1 MLSSSAVS
9 LSSSATAFSLYNTKR
24 IVSTAG
30 SRASCLRISS
40 SPLLSLSSSLSLSH
54 AFNPLSLRSL
64 IAQRD
69 ERIAKSRSRGRGV
82 NVVCSAVP
90 LTFRDLRWIST
101 VSSVVL
107 ILARG
112 TPVHKSFLVP
122 LFALQAPAA
131 VIAWIKGTYGVWLA
145 FVALLVR
152 LFFYIP
158 EFSAGSLFQ
167 GELELPFL
175 ALLLVILSPYEVMR
189 FRDTKE
195 GAIISLLIAVY
206 LAYQHFSRTSLQKSL
221 DQGSIVATIAVV
233 CITIASLL
241 LLI

>member
-9 LSSSATAFSLYNTKR
+9 LSSSATTFSLYNTKR

-30 SRASCLRISS
+30 SRASCLPISS
-40 SPLLSLSSSLSLSH
+40 SPPLSLSSSLSLSH

-69 ERIAKSRSRGRGV
+69 ERIAKSRSRVRGV

-158 EFSAGSLFQ
+158 

>member
-1 MLSSSAVS
+1 MLSSSALS
-9 LSSSATAFSLYNTKR
+9 LSSSATTFSLYKSKR
-24 IVSTAG
+24 IVTTAAAN
-30 SRASCLRISS
+30 RISCLRV
-40 SPLLSLSSSLSLSH
+40 SPPLPPLSLSH
-54 AFNPLSLRSL
+54 SFNPLSLKSS
-64 IAQRD
+64 IAQRH
-69 ERIAKSRSRGRGV
+69 ERIAKSRTRSRGL
-82 NVVCSAVP
+82 NAVCSAVP

-158 EFSAGSLFQ
+158 

-175 ALLLVILSPYEVMR
+175 ALLLVILSPYEVTR

-195 GAIISLLIAVY
+195 GAIVSLLIAVY
-206 LAYQHFSRTSLQKSL
+206 LAYQHFSRTTLRRSL
-221 DQGSIVATIAVV
+221 DQGSIVATIAIV

>member
-1 MLSSSAVS
+1 MFSSSAVS
-9 LSSSATAFSLYNTKR
+9 LSSSATTFSLYNTKR

-30 SRASCLRISS
+30 SRASCLPISS
-40 SPLLSLSSSLSLSH
+40 SPPLSLSSSLSLSH

-69 ERIAKSRSRGRGV
+69 ERIAKSRSRVRGV

-158 EFSAGSLFQ
+158 

>member
-158 EFSAGSLFQ
+158 

>member
-9 LSSSATAFSLYNTKR
+9 LSSSATTFSLYNTKR

-30 SRASCLRISS
+30 SRASCLPISS
-40 SPLLSLSSSLSLSH
+40 SPPLSLSSSLSLSH

-69 ERIAKSRSRGRGV
+69 ERIAKSRSRVRGV

-101 VSSVVL
+101 VSSVYNFHRVL

-158 EFSAGSLFQ
+158 

>member
-9 LSSSATAFSLYNTKR
+9 LSSSATTFSLYKTKR
-24 IVSTAG
+24 IVNTCANAN
-30 SRASCLRISS
+30 RVSCLRV
-40 SPLLSLSSSLSLSH
+40 SPLPPLSLQSSLSLSH
-54 AFNPLSLRSL
+54 PLSLRSS
-64 IAQRD
+64 IAQPH
-69 ERIAKSRSRGRGV
+69 ERIAKSRTRSRGL
-82 NVVCSAVP
+82 NAVCSAVP

-158 EFSAGSLFQ
+158 

-175 ALLLVILSPYEVMR
+175 ALLLVILSPYEVTR

-206 LAYQHFSRTSLQKSL
+206 LAYQHFSRTTLQRSL